1 MTKFLTLAL
10 SASAMALG
18 LAAAPAS
25 AQVNGIATAS
35 PEAVVVQSQARA
47 AAYQAINTQYAAQL
61 QQATTLNTEMAT
73 LRASLDTDGDQQV
86 SDAEVAANPTV
97 IQQMQQKQQQSDTVL
112 QPLRLAQVYVI
123 EQLTQ
128 NYEAARNQVLSCEGH
143 PDAVDARSDPV
154 CARWD
159 QCDERHPCRL
169 QPTHAVVFLPRR
181 LPGTSRRRRPCRT
194 SSRSSRSSARWCS
207 GRCCSSR
214 RSSRRQPRLRH
225 LRAGK

>member
-10 SASAMALG
+10 SASTMALG
-18 LAAAPAS
+18 LAAAPVS

-86 SDAEVAANPTV
+86 SEAEVAANPAV

-123 EQLTQ
+123 DQLTQ
-128 NYEAARNQVLSCEGH
+128 NYEAARNQVLSTKGIQMLLTPEAIQYA
-143 PDAVDARSDPV
+143 PDGINVTSDILAAFNQRTPSV
-154 CARWD
+154 PSTPPA
-159 QCDERHPCRL
+159 EY
-169 QPTHAVVFLPRR
+169 QPTAQAVQNFQQIQQIIGALVQRQALQQQAQQQQATPA
-181 LPGTSRRRRPCRT
+181 P
-194 SSRSSRSSARWCS
+194 S
-207 GRCCSSR
+207 GR
-214 RSSRRQPRLRH
+214 
-225 LRAGK
+225 

>member
-1 MTKFLTLAL
+1 MTKFITLAL

-18 LAAAPAS
+18 IAAAPAS

-61 QQATTLNTEMAT
+61 QQATTLNTDMAT

-97 IQQMQQKQQQSDTVL
+97 IQQMQQKQQQSDAVL

-123 EQLTQ
+123 DQLTQ
-128 NYEAARNQVLSCEGH
+128 NYEAARNQVLSAKGIQMLLTPEAIQYA
-143 PDAVDARSDPV
+143 PDGINVTSDILAAFNQRTPSV
-154 CARWD
+154 PSTPPAGY
-159 QCDERHPCRL
+159 
-169 QPTHAVVFLPRR
+169 QPTPQAVQNFQQIQQIIGALVQRQVLQQQQQQQQQATPA
-181 LPGTSRRRRPCRT
+181 P
-194 SSRSSRSSARWCS
+194 S
-207 GRCCSSR
+207 GR
-214 RSSRRQPRLRH
+214 
-225 LRAGK
+225 

>member
-10 SASAMALG
+10 SASTMALG
-18 LAAAPAS
+18 LAAAPVS

-86 SDAEVAANPTV
+86 SEAEVAANPAV

-123 EQLTQ
+123 DQLTQ
-128 NYEAARNQVLSCEGH
+128 NYEAARNQVLSTKGIQMLLTPEAIQYA
-143 PDAVDARSDPV
+143 PDGINVTSDILAAFNQRTPNV
-154 CARWD
+154 PSTPPA
-159 QCDERHPCRL
+159 EY
-169 QPTHAVVFLPRR
+169 QPTAQAVQNFQQIQQIIGALVQRQALQQQAQQQQATPA
-181 LPGTSRRRRPCRT
+181 P
-194 SSRSSRSSARWCS
+194 S
-207 GRCCSSR
+207 GR
-214 RSSRRQPRLRH
+214 
-225 LRAGK
+225 